1 MSFEIDWRKNFY
13 GISWAHEKDRIVVT
27 IVFEDKDGAIE
38 ISNNLENWSEKF
50 TRLTIIEKEE
60 DEFALCCYQD
70 PQVSKTDNHIG
81 LFRTGM
87 RQSSGYNQVKPII
100 EERAPL
106 LQIAFAADA
115 IDITTYE
122 EISKLIPIRKFRIIN
137 ENNGSH
143 LLDIPSYFVTKPE
156 DYPVSDTFKVLEG
169 HDILRTDNLIIA
181 LVVVESDKGKD
192 IRLYRWQKR
201 GEEWKVDL
209 CRMSVLRWNFVDIYN
224 KMMGFRNKYDLH
236 D

>member
-13 GISWAHEKDRIVVT
+13 GISWAHEKDRIVVS
-27 IVFEDKDGAIE
+27 IVFEDKDEAVE
-38 ISNNLENWSEKF
+38 ISRNIENWSEKF

-70 PQVSKTDNHIG
+70 PQVSKSEKHIG

-100 EERAPL
+100 EEKAPL

-137 ENNGSH
+137 E
-143 LLDIPSYFVTKPE
+143 
-156 DYPVSDTFKVLEG
+156 
-169 HDILRTDNLIIA
+169 
-181 LVVVESDKGKD
+181 KD
-192 IRLYRWQKR
+192 LKKQEYYYEK
-201 GEEWKVDL
+201 
-209 CRMSVLRWNFVDIYN
+209 MSTLSN
-224 KMMGFRNKYDLH
+224 
-236 D
+236 

>member
-13 GISWAHEKDRIVVT
+13 GISWGHEKDRIVVS
-27 IVFEDKDGAIE
+27 IVFEDKNEAVE
-38 ISNNLENWSEKF
+38 ISKNIENWSEKF

-70 PQVSKTDNHIG
+70 PQVSKSDKHIG

-100 EERAPL
+100 EEKAPL

-122 EISKLIPIRKFRIIN
+122 EISKLIPISF
-137 ENNGSH
+137 
-143 LLDIPSYFVTKPE
+143 
-156 DYPVSDTFKVLEG
+156 
-169 HDILRTDNLIIA
+169 
-181 LVVVESDKGKD
+181 
-192 IRLYRWQKR
+192 
-201 GEEWKVDL
+201 
-209 CRMSVLRWNFVDIYN
+209 SVLRISNPSKTLNVSET
-224 KMMGFRNKYDLH
+224 G
-236 D
+236 